1 MVKSIKELPFSMVQK
16 ISEVD
21 SIVWLKESNKYL
33 VLNSNTLA
41 LIKKKSSLSLN
52 GFLTLMTESLNVD
65 VSIAKKIN
73 KDISELLLET
83 KELDLKR
90 DIKHPDPIKSC
101 QLINY
106 YSFNNTI
113 IKVGFDAEETK
124 SLIHQKYRHLV
135 IDHVNSFDV
144 EYSIFNSDH
153 SLFIFK
159 NNKIVGSWD
168 IGTQLHEFQGK
179 FSMELICSFYNKTEH
194 DWMGVFH
201 ASTISKNNH
210 SIMFTGDSG
219 NGKSTLISILMANGY
234 NVIADDFSPVLRSD
248 FKTYCFPSAISIKEK
263 SFNLIEQLYPD
274 FINYNEYYINELK
287 GNVKYLPP
295 ISKETSANCSSV
307 IWVKYAKGTES
318 SLKKVSIKDALKK
331 ILPDAW
337 ISNKEVNAKAFLKW
351 IEKTAFYELNYSDN
365 NQLIDIINS
374 CFLEFKKQ

>member
-1 MVKSIKELPFSMVQK
+1 MVKSVKNLPFSMAQK
-16 ISEVD
+16 ISEED
-21 SIVWLKESNKYL
+21 SIVWLKKSNKYL
-33 VLNSNTLA
+33 VLNTNTLG
-41 LIKKKSSLSLN
+41 LIKKKSSLSSKD
-52 GFLTLMTESLNVD
+52 FLTLIKESLDVD

-83 KELDLKR
+83 KKVEIKTS
-90 DIKHPDPIKSC
+90 IKHPDPIKPC

-113 IKVGFDAEETK
+113 IKVGFDSEETK
-124 SLIHQKYRHLV
+124 SLIHQKYRHLL
-135 IDHVNSFDV
+135 IDQVNSFDV
-144 EYSIFNSDH
+144 EYSVFNSDH
-153 SLFIFK
+153 RLFIYK
-159 NNKIVGSWD
+159 NNQIVGSWD
-168 IGTQLHEFQGK
+168 STQLHEFQGK

-201 ASTISKNNH
+201 ASTISKNNR

-219 NGKSTLISILMANGY
+219 NGKSTLVSILMANGY
-234 NVIADDFSPVLRSD
+234 NVIADDFSPVLRTD

-307 IWVKYAKGTES
+307 IWVKYAEGRES

-365 NQLIDIINS
+365 NKLIDIINS
-374 CFLEFKKQ
+374 YFLDLKKE

>member
-1 MVKSIKELPFSMVQK
+1 MVKSIKNLPFSIAQK
-16 ISEVD
+16 ISEED
-21 SIVWLKESNKYL
+21 SIVWLKKSNKYL
-33 VLNSNTLA
+33 VLNTNTLE
-41 LIKKKSSLSLN
+41 LIKKKSSLSSKD
-52 GFLTLMTESLNVD
+52 FLTLITESLNVD

-73 KDISELLLET
+73 KDISELLLEA
-83 KELDLKR
+83 KELELKQN
-90 DIKHPDPIKSC
+90 IKLSDPIKPC

-113 IKVGFDAEETK
+113 IKVGFDSEETK
-124 SLIHQKYRHLV
+124 SLIHQKYRHLA
-135 IDHVNSFDV
+135 INHVNSYDV
-144 EYSIFNSDH
+144 EYAIFNSGDT
-153 SLFIFK
+153 LFIYK
-159 NNKIVGSWD
+159 NNQIVGSWD
-168 IGTQLHEFQGK
+168 STQLHEFQGK

-201 ASTISKNNH
+201 ASTISKNNR

-219 NGKSTLISILMANGY
+219 NGKSTLVSLLMANGY
-234 NVIADDFSPVLRSD
+234 NVIADDFSPILRSD

-307 IWVKYAKGTES
+307 IWVKYAEGTES
-318 SLKKVSIKDALKK
+318 SLKKVSIQDALKK

-365 NQLIDIINS
+365 NKLIDIINS
-374 CFLEFKKQ
+374 YFLDLKKE